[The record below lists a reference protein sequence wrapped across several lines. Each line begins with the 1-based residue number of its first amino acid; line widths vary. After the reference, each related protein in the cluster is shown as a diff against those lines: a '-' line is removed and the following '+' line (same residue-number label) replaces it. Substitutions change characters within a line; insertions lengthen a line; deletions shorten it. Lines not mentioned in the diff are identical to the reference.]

1 MQRGETALIDDKMPS
16 AIGIL
21 MPNELELDE
30 TAVNMPITVYDKPI
44 GYIMSVDDKKIGA
57 LIWTKDLEVNMDA
70 DGRVLN
76 IELMSDESD
85 IWGMEC

>member
-1 MQRGETALIDDKMPS
+1 MIDDKMPS

>member
-1 MQRGETALIDDKMPS
+1 MIDEEMPS

-30 TAVNMPITVYDKPI
+30 TAINMPITVYDKPI

-57 LIWTKDLEVNMDA
+57 LIWTRDIEVNMDA

-76 IELMSDESD
+76 IELMSDGAED
-85 IWGMEC
+85 WELGC

>member
-1 MQRGETALIDDKMPS
+1 MIDEEMPS

-30 TAVNMPITVYDKPI
+30 TAINMPITVYDKPI

-57 LIWTKDLEVNMDA
+57 LIWTRDIEVNMDA
-70 DGRVLN
+70 DGHVLN
-76 IELMSDESD
+76 IELMSDGAED
-85 IWGMEC
+85 WELGC